1 MKLNGISLWV
11 SRGITVSAVLTILGM
26 MLAQSK
32 QEGVQ
37 DTLIVNNK
45 DRNTVMEER
54 MEKREAKFDTFLLQQ
69 TELNTTTKLT
79 NEALL
84 GFLKKQTEFNGEVK
98 EHLIRAKVVN
108 P

>member
-1 MKLNGISLWV
+1 MKLNGIGLWV

-37 DTLIVNNK
+37 DTKIEING
-45 DRNTVMEER
+45 DRNTVMEAR
-54 MEKREAKFDTFLLQQ
+54 MEKREVKFDTFLIQQ
-69 TELNTTTKLT
+69 TQLNTSTEMT
-79 NEALL
+79 NKALL
-84 GFLKKQTEFNGEVK
+84 EFLKKQTEFNGEVK
-98 EHLIRAKVVN
+98 EHLIRDEIEN